1 MALTEAEQRLLAQL
15 EESLKEEDPRLA
27 QKFASAPKAPAP
39 APLGKIRPRQATGAI
54 LGVLAGLVLL
64 IVGMVVQWW
73 VVSVVGFL
81 VMLVSVMALLG
92 AFGQP
97 KPGPAKPTGAKPS
110 ASPQKGQAQASFM
123 QRMER
128 KLEQRWEDRRQSR

>member
-15 EESLKEEDPRLA
+15 EESLKEEDPHLA
-27 QKFASAPKAPAP
+27 QKFAAAPKAPAP
-39 APLGKIRPRQATGAI
+39 APLGKIRPRRATIAI

-64 IVGMVVQWW
+64 LVGMVVQWW
-73 VVSVVGFL
+73 IISVVGFL
-81 VMLVSVMALLG
+81 VMLGAVMALLG

-97 KPGPAKPTGAKPS
+97 KPGPTKPTGTRPA
-110 ASPQKGQAQASFM
+110 ASPQQAQAQASFM
-123 QRMER
+123 QRMEH